1 MLIWCGALLAFWIGY
16 WCAAADWNDN
26 DGMFAILAAIP
37 TILTILYLCVVG
49 LGFK

>member
-1 MLIWCGALLAFWIGY
+1 MLIWCGTLLAFWIGY
-16 WCAAADWNDN
+16 CAAMGDERDM
-26 DGMFAILAAIP
+26 DGALAGLVAIP